1 MRNFFKVEMAKLAV
15 LGQNAMELIDCSD
28 VIPEPKPVV
37 GTAHLPAGYSSKD
50 IEESVRALG
59 LNLVRRQ
66 CVTKSNVQCKY
77 LPFPSLTANPGPPTR
92 VPPV

>member
-1 MRNFFKVEMAKLAV
+1 MREFFKVEMAKLAI
-15 LGQNAMELIDCSD
+15 LGQNAMKLIDCSD

-37 GTAHLPAGYSSKD
+37 GTAHLPAGYSGKD
-50 IEESVRALG
+50 IEASVRG
-59 LNLVRRQ
+59 LNLNLGRWQ

-77 LPFPSLTANPGPPTR
+77 LPFPSLTADSGPPTS